1 MSYLFDSNILIHS
14 ATPAL
19 ALQPLLRGP
28 GAAVSAISQVE
39 VLGFHGL
46 TPAAELYF
54 VSAFAFLEVLDVT
67 PAIIDRAIV
76 LGRTCRLRA
85 ADAIIAATALASGHT
100 LLTQDEHFRRVPNL
114 QVLNPLPAPK

>member
-19 ALQPLLRGP
+19 GLQPLLRTAD
-28 GAAVSAISQVE
+28 AAVSAISQLE

-54 VSAFAFLEVLDVT
+54 ASVFAFLEVVDVT
-67 PAIIDRAIV
+67 PAIIAQGIA
-76 LGRTCRLRA
+76 LGRFYRLRA
-85 ADAIIAATALASGHT
+85 ADAIIAATALERGSI
-100 LLTQDEHFRRVPNL
+100 LLTQDAHFRRVPNL
-114 QVLNPLPAPK
+114 QVQNPLGQM